1 MLIADGCKAD
11 MTFQQ
16 CGPVCPQSC
25 DSTDATCHSGC
36 AEGCFCPDGQI
47 INEDGECDEP
57 TTCPGELTHYHISV
71 TVSKSHAIIYIHI
84 FNLNFVHGSIS
95 FMVMCII

>member
-1 MLIADGCKAD
+1 MYYKYLHVLYCLLIADGCPVD

-47 INEDGECDEP
+47 VNQDGECDDFMP
-57 TTCPGELTHYHISV
+57 CPGETNS
-71 TVSKSHAIIYIHI
+71 TVNLPMVCI
-84 FNLNFVHGSIS
+84 FRS
-95 FMVMCII
+95 F